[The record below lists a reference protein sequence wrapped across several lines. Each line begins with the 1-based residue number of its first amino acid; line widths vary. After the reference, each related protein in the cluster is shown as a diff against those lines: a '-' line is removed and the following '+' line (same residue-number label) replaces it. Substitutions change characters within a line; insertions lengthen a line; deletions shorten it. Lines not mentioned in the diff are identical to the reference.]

1 MKRKKIALLLAQAD
15 ENTQRRYTE
24 GFLREAFARNYD
36 VCIFSMFLKYQ
47 ESTMREV
54 GESNIYNLIQYDR
67 FDAVVV
73 MKDTIQTPGVAEC
86 IEERI
91 KESFKGPVIVID
103 DESKYFRS
111 IMMDHYTPIYRMV
124 EHLIKEH
131 GYKDIAFLNGRK
143 NHIHS
148 RQRLAGYVDS
158 MTDHGLTVDENR
170 IYDGTYWY
178 NSGDDMVHEL
188 LKNRENLPDAIV
200 CANDCMAIG
209 IASLLSA
216 NGIRIPEDIAVVGY
230 DSTEDGRKSPVPL
243 TSAVIPAYECG
254 EYTAELIDAIING
267 DPEPEF
273 HVCAKPFIS
282 RSCGCEINRD
292 FMVDVRRK
300 AWDTDISSAG
310 VNSCFNHMTEELI
323 SRDDYRDFFNV
334 IFQYVYQIRD
344 FDSFSMCLNSYWTDF
359 ETVTGDKALRYGY
372 TKYMNRIIKCGADRF
387 VGNSISFDEKF
398 GTASMIPELDQE
410 RDKPAAFIF
419 TPLYFNDRTFGYS
432 VISYGNKARVYGSP
446 YRVWMKNVMMCM
458 EAFYRQA
465 SYIQRLGRYEAE
477 QIRDALT
484 GLYNYRG
491 FLNQGAHV
499 VKRAVYE
506 RKSIAITAVD
516 ISGLK
521 KVNAIY
527 GRKEGDEAI
536 VTVSR
541 VINDAVGARALC
553 TRMCNDE
560 FLVCSAID
568 SDKEYDHNIEKSI
581 SKGMDFLNKHS
592 GKDYELSVF
601 MYTKTAMVTEKAG
614 FDHLVNDTVNEKN
627 NQKQKL
633 ADRLKAEAGLTDEAI
648 RNDRLVAEILDNNNM
663 AYRFQPIVS
672 AETGD
677 IYAYEALM
685 YVKGEVK
692 LPTLAILESAD
703 RLGRLYDV
711 ERLTFFN
718 ILDYLDEN
726 LEQFGDAK
734 IFVNSI
740 SGCQLDGEDREKL
753 EQRLSKYEGRIVVEL
768 TEETEI
774 NDAELDSLKERY
786 KRMNIDTAIDDYGA
800 GYSNINNLL
809 RYMPKYVKI
818 DRMLMA
824 DIQDELQKRHFVK
837 DIIEFAHD
845 NDILALAEGVE
856 TVDELKEVI
865 HLGADLIQGY
875 YTCKP
880 SATIVKA
887 IDSRI
892 TKEIIQF
899 GQGTIGKFKK
909 KIYDVSDENVF
920 SLIKLAINKY
930 SDIVCGGADCDSRK
944 IEILGS
950 SGFKSNIVVKL
961 KEGSCLTLVLNN
973 ASLAGEKGQACID
986 IGENSDVR
994 LLLVGDN
1001 ELRSGGICVPESSRL
1016 TIEGDGSLSINIDAG
1031 KYYGIGNSIDKHHG
1045 DIIFNQ
1051 DGAIKCSANG
1061 MKGVCIGSGL
1071 GGNIRINRG
1080 SYDIEMRGQDGV
1092 AIGAIEGESD
1102 LRIEYCDL
1110 DIFFGVAGGTV
1121 IGSIANDAH
1130 IRMENDSVRIVTGGV
1145 SMTGIGTC
1153 SGSRAYVS
1161 MRNMSA
1167 SIDMRSTEGCAIGG
1181 MRADTQVLIEYASVT
1196 VMAEG
1201 KSCFGLGNA
1210 IKTAYIQS
1218 SNSDLKVDVVNNTGM
1233 DVGAREEDIH
1243 ILNGR
1248 AQFIVNDTEIKRQIN
1263 AAEL

>member
-1 MKRKKIALLLAQAD
+1 
-15 ENTQRRYTE
+15 
-24 GFLREAFARNYD
+24 
-36 VCIFSMFLKYQ
+36 
-47 ESTMREV
+47 
-54 GESNIYNLIQYDR
+54 
-67 FDAVVV
+67 
-73 MKDTIQTPGVAEC
+73 
-86 IEERI
+86 
-91 KESFKGPVIVID
+91 
-103 DESKYFRS
+103 
-111 IMMDHYTPIYRMV
+111 
-124 EHLIKEH
+124 
-131 GYKDIAFLNGRK
+131 
-143 NHIHS
+143 
-148 RQRLAGYVDS
+148 
-158 MTDHGLTVDENR
+158 
-170 IYDGTYWY
+170 
-178 NSGDDMVHEL
+178 
-188 LKNRENLPDAIV
+188 
-200 CANDCMAIG
+200 
-209 IASLLSA
+209 
-216 NGIRIPEDIAVVGY
+216 
-230 DSTEDGRKSPVPL
+230 
-243 TSAVIPAYECG
+243 
-254 EYTAELIDAIING
+254 
-267 DPEPEF
+267 
-273 HVCAKPFIS
+273 
-282 RSCGCEINRD
+282 
-292 FMVDVRRK
+292 
-300 AWDTDISSAG
+300 
-310 VNSCFNHMTEELI
+310 
-323 SRDDYRDFFNV
+323 
-334 IFQYVYQIRD
+334 
-344 FDSFSMCLNSYWTDF
+344 
-359 ETVTGDKALRYGY
+359 
-372 TKYMNRIIKCGADRF
+372 
-387 VGNSISFDEKF
+387 
-398 GTASMIPELDQE
+398 
-410 RDKPAAFIF
+410 
-419 TPLYFNDRTFGYS
+419 
-432 VISYGNKARVYGSP
+432 
-446 YRVWMKNVMMCM
+446 
-458 EAFYRQA
+458 
-465 SYIQRLGRYEAE
+465 
-477 QIRDALT
+477 
-484 GLYNYRG
+484 
-491 FLNQGAHV
+491 
-499 VKRAVYE
+499 
-506 RKSIAITAVD
+506 
-516 ISGLK
+516 
-521 KVNAIY
+521 
-527 GRKEGDEAI
+527 
-536 VTVSR
+536 
-541 VINDAVGARALC
+541 
-553 TRMCNDE
+553 
-560 FLVCSAID
+560 
-568 SDKEYDHNIEKSI
+568 
-581 SKGMDFLNKHS
+581 MDFLNKHS

-663 AYRFQPIVS
+663 AYRFSLLFLQNR
-672 AETGD
+672 D

-692 LPTLAILESAD
+692 LPPLAILESAD

-740 SGCQLDGEDREKL
+740 SGCQLEGEDREKL

-1051 DGAIKCSANG
+1051 DGAIKCSA
-1061 MKGVCIGSGL
+1061 MV
-1071 GGNIRINRG
+1071 
-1080 SYDIEMRGQDGV
+1080 
-1092 AIGAIEGESD
+1092 
-1102 LRIEYCDL
+1102 
-1110 DIFFGVAGGTV
+1110 
-1121 IGSIANDAH
+1121 
-1130 IRMENDSVRIVTGGV
+1130 
-1145 SMTGIGTC
+1145 
-1153 SGSRAYVS
+1153 
-1161 MRNMSA
+1161 
-1167 SIDMRSTEGCAIGG
+1167 
-1181 MRADTQVLIEYASVT
+1181 
-1196 VMAEG
+1196 
-1201 KSCFGLGNA
+1201 
-1210 IKTAYIQS
+1210 
-1218 SNSDLKVDVVNNTGM
+1218 
-1233 DVGAREEDIH
+1233 
-1243 ILNGR
+1243 
-1248 AQFIVNDTEIKRQIN
+1248 
-1263 AAEL
+1263 

>member
-1 MKRKKIALLLAQAD
+1 MKRKNIALLLAQAD

-86 IEERI
+86 IEEHI

-103 DESKYFRS
+103 AESKYFRS

-273 HVCAKPFIS
+273 NVCAKPFIS

-300 AWDTDISSAG
+300 AWDTDISSVG

-359 ETVTGDKALRYGY
+359 ETITGDKALRYGY

-398 GTASMIPELDQE
+398 GTASMIPELDRE

-432 VISYGNKARVYGSP
+432 VISYGNKARIYGSS

-581 SKGMDFLNKHS
+581 SNGMAFLNKHS

-692 LPTLAILESAD
+692 LPPLAILESAD

-740 SGCQLDGEDREKL
+740 SGCQLEGEDREKL

-880 SATIVKA
+880 STTIVKA

-1016 TIEGDGSLSINIDAG
+1016 TVEGDGSLSINIDAG

-1145 SMTGIGTC
+1145 SMTGIGTY

-1263 AAEL
+1263 VAEL